1 MKKLMMVSLLLTVAM
16 ALQAQVKVA
25 PKMQKGTVKTY
36 VADATITLPGQGDV
50 KVTADSKYTITDA
63 TADGFVL
70 EMVSTDV
77 KTECDPGNIA
87 GKLMAAAE
95 EMMKGAV
102 VKAAVDKDGRIQ
114 NILNGEEVK
123 ARIDTQA
130 EVFIDQMMT
139 DVPQLAGIVSKENLK
154 KQVTQSL
161 TVDGLVETLQAST
174 SPLALNGKTI
184 MTGNQEEFVGKD
196 GMKMKRLYFVNGKT
210 IIANSVINMTEEE
223 MKQLIIKQVEKSAP
237 DQAQMVTDNIDQLM
251 SSGMLNMDYKETATY
266 ELDEDGWVK
275 SIVVDSTTETMGQQV
290 VTKSVAKLKCQVIRL
305 INQQKT

>member
-102 VKAAVDKDGRIQ
+102 VKAAVDKEGRIQ

-130 EVFIDQMMT
+130 DAFIDQMIT

-154 KQVTQSL
+154 KQVTSSL
-161 TVDGLVETLQAST
+161 TVEGLIETLQSST

-237 DQAQMVTDNIDQLM
+237 DQAQMVKDNIDQLM
-251 SSGMLNMDYKETATY
+251 SSGMLKMNHKETATY
-266 ELDEDGWVK
+266 ELDDDGWVK
-275 SIVVDSTTETMGQQV
+275 SIVVESTTETMGQQV
-290 VTKSVAKLKCQVIRL
+290 VTKSVAKLK
-305 INQQKT
+305 

>member
-237 DQAQMVTDNIDQLM
+237 DQAQMVKDNIDQLM
-251 SSGMLNMDYKETATY
+251 SSGMLKMDYKETATY

-290 VTKSVAKLKCQVIRL
+290 VTKSVAKLK
-305 INQQKT
+305 

>member
-102 VKAAVDKDGRIQ
+102 VKAAVDKEGRIQ

-130 EVFIDQMMT
+130 DAFIDQMIT

-154 KQVTQSL
+154 KQVTSSL
-161 TVDGLVETLQAST
+161 TVEGLIETLQSST

-184 MTGNQEEFVGKD
+184 MTGNQEEFVNKD

-210 IIANSVINMTEEE
+210 IIANSAMNMTEEE

-237 DQAQMVTDNIDQLM
+237 DQAQMVKDNIDQLM
-251 SSGMLNMDYKETATY
+251 SSGMLKMNHKETATY
-266 ELDEDGWVK
+266 ELDDDGWVK
-275 SIVVDSTTETMGQQV
+275 SIVVESTTETMGQQV
-290 VTKSVAKLKCQVIRL
+290 VTKSVAKLK
-305 INQQKT
+305 

>member
-16 ALQAQVKVA
+16 ALQAQVRVA

-36 VADATITLPGQGDV
+36 IADATITLPGQGDV

-87 GKLMAAAE
+87 GKMMAAAE

-237 DQAQMVTDNIDQLM
+237 DQAQMVKDNIDQLM
-251 SSGMLNMDYKETATY
+251 SSGMLKMDYKETATY

-290 VTKSVAKLKCQVIRL
+290 VTKSVAKLK
-305 INQQKT
+305 

>member
-16 ALQAQVKVA
+16 ALQAQMKVA

-50 KVTADSKYTITDA
+50 KVTADSKYTVTDA

-70 EMVSTDV
+70 EMVSTEV

-87 GKLMAAAE
+87 GKLMACAE

-130 EVFIDQMMT
+130 DAFIDQIMT
-139 DVPQLAGIVSKENLK
+139 EMPQLAGMVSKDALK
-154 KQVTQSL
+154 QQVSKSL
-161 TVDGLVETLQAST
+161 TVDALVQTLQEAT

-184 MTGNQEEFVGKD
+184 
-196 GMKMKRLYFVNGKT
+196 
-210 IIANSVINMTEEE
+210 IANSVMNMTEEE
-223 MKQLIIKQVEKSAP
+223 IKQSIIKLAEQNAP
-237 DQAQMVTDNIDQLM
+237 DQAQMVKDNIDQLM
-251 SSGMLNMDYKETATY
+251 SSGILKMDHKETATY

-275 SIVVDSTTETMGQQV
+275 SIAVDSTTETMGQQV
-290 VTKSVAKLKCQVIRL
+290 VTKSVAKLK
-305 INQQKT
+305 

>member
-102 VKAAVDKDGRIQ
+102 VKAAVDKEGRIQ

-130 EVFIDQMMT
+130 DAFIDQMIT

-154 KQVTQSL
+154 KQVTSSL
-161 TVDGLVETLQAST
+161 TVEGLIETLQSST

-184 MTGNQEEFVGKD
+184 MTGNQEEFVSKD

-237 DQAQMVTDNIDQLM
+237 DQAQMVKDNIDQLM
-251 SSGMLNMDYKETATY
+251 SSGMLKMNHKETATY

-290 VTKSVAKLKCQVIRL
+290 VTKSVAKLK
-305 INQQKT
+305 

>member
-50 KVTADSKYTITDA
+50 KVTADSKYTVTDA

-70 EMVSTDV
+70 EMVSTEV

-87 GKLMAAAE
+87 GKLMACAE

-114 NILNGEEVK
+114 NILNGDEVK

-130 EVFIDQMMT
+130 DAFIDQIMT
-139 DVPQLAGIVSKENLK
+139 EMPQLAGIVSKENLK
-154 KQVTQSL
+154 KQVTSSL
-161 TVDGLVETLQAST
+161 TVEGLIETLQSST

-184 MTGNQEEFVGKD
+184 MTGNQEEFVNKD
-196 GMKMKRLYFVNGKT
+196 GIKMKRLYFVNGKT
-210 IIANSVINMTEEE
+210 IIANSVMNMTEEE
-223 MKQLIIKQVEKSAP
+223 IKQSIIKLAEQNAP
-237 DQAQMVTDNIDQLM
+237 DQAQMVKDNIDQLM
-251 SSGMLNMDYKETATY
+251 SSGILKMDHKETATY
-266 ELDEDGWVK
+266 ELDDDGWVK
-275 SIVVDSTTETMGQQV
+275 SIVVESTTETMGQQV
-290 VTKSVAKLKCQVIRL
+290 VTKSVAKLK
-305 INQQKT
+305 

>member
-1 MKKLMMVSLLLTVAM
+1 MKKLMMVSLMLTIAV

-87 GKLMAAAE
+87 GKMMAAAE

-102 VKAAVDKDGRIQ
+102 VKAAVDKEGRIQ

-130 EVFIDQMMT
+130 DAFIDQMIT

-154 KQVTQSL
+154 KQVTSSL
-161 TVDGLVETLQAST
+161 TVEGLIETLQSST

-184 MTGNQEEFVGKD
+184 MTGNQEEFVNKD

-210 IIANSVINMTEEE
+210 IIANSAMNMTEEE
-223 MKQLIIKQVEKSAP
+223 MKQLIIKQMEKSAP
-237 DQAQMVTDNIDQLM
+237 DQAQMVKDNIDQLM
-251 SSGMLNMDYKETATY
+251 SSGMLKMNHKETATY
-266 ELDEDGWVK
+266 ELDDDGWVK
-275 SIVVDSTTETMGQQV
+275 SIVVESTTETMGQQV
-290 VTKSVAKLKCQVIRL
+290 VTKSVAKLK
-305 INQQKT
+305 

>member
-50 KVTADSKYTITDA
+50 KVTADSKYTVTDA

-77 KTECDPGNIA
+77 KTECEPGNIA

-102 VKAAVDKDGRIQ
+102 VKAAVDKEGRIQ
-114 NILNGEEVK
+114 NILNGDEVK

-130 EVFIDQMMT
+130 DAFIDQMMT
-139 DVPQLAGIVSKENLK
+139 DLPQLAGIVSKENLK
-154 KQVTQSL
+154 KQVTESL
-161 TVDGLVETLQAST
+161 TVEGLVETLQAST

-184 MTGNQEEFVGKD
+184 MTGNQEEFVSKD
-196 GMKMKRLYFVNGKT
+196 GMKMKRLYFVNGKS
-210 IIANSVINMTEEE
+210 IIANSVMNMTEDE

-237 DQAQMVTDNIDQLM
+237 DQAQMVKDNIDQLM
-251 SSGMLNMDYKETATY
+251 SSGMLKMDHKETATY
-266 ELDEDGWVK
+266 ELDDDGWVK

-290 VTKSVAKLKCQVIRL
+290 VTKSVAKLK
-305 INQQKT
+305 

>member
-50 KVTADSKYTITDA
+50 KVTADSKYSITDA
-63 TADGFVL
+63 KADSYVL

-77 KTECDPGNIA
+77 KTECEPGNIA
-87 GKLMAAAE
+87 GKMMAAAE

-130 EVFIDQMMT
+130 DAFIDQMIT

-154 KQVTQSL
+154 KQVTSSL
-161 TVDGLVETLQAST
+161 TVEGLIETLQSST

-184 MTGNQEEFVGKD
+184 MTGNQEEFVNKD

-210 IIANSVINMTEEE
+210 IIANSAMNMTEEE

-237 DQAQMVTDNIDQLM
+237 DQAQMVKDNIDQLM
-251 SSGMLNMDYKETATY
+251 SSGMLKMNHKETATY
-266 ELDEDGWVK
+266 ELDDDGWVK
-275 SIVVDSTTETMGQQV
+275 SIVVESTTETMGQQV
-290 VTKSVAKLKCQVIRL
+290 VTKSVAKLK
-305 INQQKT
+305 

>member
-102 VKAAVDKDGRIQ
+102 VKAAVDKEGRIQ

-130 EVFIDQMMT
+130 DAFIDQMIT

-154 KQVTQSL
+154 KQVTSSL
-161 TVDGLVETLQAST
+161 TVEGLIETLQSST

-184 MTGNQEEFVGKD
+184 MTGNQEEFVNKD

-210 IIANSVINMTEEE
+210 IIANSAMNMTEEE

-237 DQAQMVTDNIDQLM
+237 DQAQMVKDNIDQLM
-251 SSGMLNMDYKETATY
+251 SSGMLKMDYKETATY
-266 ELDEDGWVK
+266 ELDDDGWVK
-275 SIVVDSTTETMGQQV
+275 SIVVESTTETMGQQV
-290 VTKSVAKLKCQVIRL
+290 VTKSVAKLK
-305 INQQKT
+305 

>member
-1 MKKLMMVSLLLTVAM
+1 MMVSLLLTVAM

-102 VKAAVDKDGRIQ
+102 VKAAVDKEGRIQ

-130 EVFIDQMMT
+130 DAFIDQMIT

-154 KQVTQSL
+154 EQVTSSL
-161 TVDGLVETLQAST
+161 TVEGLIETLQSST

-184 MTGNQEEFVGKD
+184 MTGNQEEFVNKD

-210 IIANSVINMTEEE
+210 IIANSAMNMTEEE

-237 DQAQMVTDNIDQLM
+237 DQAQMVKDNIDQLM
-251 SSGMLNMDYKETATY
+251 SSGMLKMNHKETATY
-266 ELDEDGWVK
+266 ELDDDGWVK
-275 SIVVDSTTETMGQQV
+275 SIVVESTTETMGQQV
-290 VTKSVAKLKCQVIRL
+290 VTKSVAKLK
-305 INQQKT
+305 

>member
-102 VKAAVDKDGRIQ
+102 VKAAVDKEGRIQ
-114 NILNGEEVK
+114 NILNGDEVK

-130 EVFIDQMMT
+130 DAFIDQMMT

-237 DQAQMVTDNIDQLM
+237 DQAQMVKDNIDQLM
-251 SSGMLNMDYKETATY
+251 SSGMLKMDYKETATY

-290 VTKSVAKLKCQVIRL
+290 VTKSVAKLK
-305 INQQKT
+305 